1 MRGLGG
7 MLSQPLLPLG
17 NGRYDLR
24 EVLGAGGM
32 ATVYRAYDQRLQCER
47 AIKVLAPA
55 LSERTSIR
63 NRFIAEA
70 RMMARL
76 QHPNIV
82 HVDEVVYDEGPVYM
96 VMEMVRRGSLTDILR
111 HHGAMP
117 PRLASA
123 VLQPVLQALAVAHQA
138 GIIHRDI
145 KPHNILMTETGIP
158 KLTDFGIAQI
168 RGTSTSN
175 TRTNT
180 MMGTL
185 AYMAPEQRSSARRVD
200 GRSDVYS
207 VGATLYTLITL
218 KEPHDIFAQELQ
230 PELLAGVDEEL
241 ATFIR
246 HATRYKPEERYQ
258 SARDMLAALR
268 ALHPRLPGAGISWA
282 GIDEAAVAGSSPGST
297 EMSLPPTTLYPSIAP
312 AGPPAA
318 ATIDAGLT
326 MNLTGI
332 GSMTIPSSE
341 PTKYVDPSALA
352 AQMLALEDPR
362 SIGNGSEDP
371 KTPFTIMPR
380 DAAGDDEPTTAQRPR
395 PAALTPARKDAP
407 ARKSAPVNTRTAV
420 VSSVVSAVIA
430 TLVVALGLWIRPDPP
445 AAATVPPMETN
456 APEPTPIQP
465 VVEAAPIA
473 APVEPVLAEEPAK
486 SGPAKTVPAREPPKQ
501 VEAEVV
507 PPPEEEAV
515 LVLDG
520 TLGINSIP
528 WSRVAIDGE
537 DRGTSGKRFAV
548 TAGQHAIVLTT
559 QSGNEVRTTLDVG
572 SGSTRI
578 YCWDFGKGTECLR

>member
-1 MRGLGG
+1 

-96 VMEMVRRGSLTDILR
+96 VMEMVRRGSLMDILR
-111 HHGAMP
+111 HNGPMP

-123 VLQPVLQALAVAHQA
+123 VLQPVLAALAVAHQA

-168 RGTSTSN
+168 GGTTTSH

-200 GRSDVYS
+200 ARSDVYS
-207 VGATLYTLITL
+207 VGATFFTLATL

-230 PELLAGVDEEL
+230 SELMAGVHEEL
-241 ATFIR
+241 AAFIR
-246 HATRYKPEERYQ
+246 NATRYKPEERYQ

-268 ALHPRLPGAGISWA
+268 AVHPRLPGAGMSWA
-282 GIDEAAVAGSSPGST
+282 GLDEAAVAGASNGSS
-297 EMSLPPTTLYPSIAP
+297 EASLPPSTSLYPPTTPS
-312 AGPPAA
+312 PPPQAD

-326 MNLTGI
+326 MNVTGI
-332 GSMTIPSSE
+332 GGMTIPSSS
-341 PTKYVDPSALA
+341 PTRYVDHVAPS
-352 AQMLALEDPR
+352 MLALHEPGDAR
-362 SIGNGSEDP
+362 FGSADDP
-371 KTPFTIMPR
+371 KTPFTILPR
-380 DAAGDDEPTTAQRPR
+380 EAPSVDDPTPDRTSVPPR
-395 PAALTPARKDAP
+395 AFSPSAR
-407 ARKSAPVNTRTAV
+407 VNARTAV
-420 VSSVVSAVIA
+420 VSSLVSAVIA
-430 TLVVALGLWIRPDPP
+430 TLVVAIGLWIRPDPP
-445 AAATVPPMETN
+445 APATVVPMEASTL
-456 APEPTPIQP
+456 APPRIEPTEPEPLAPQSLPAP
-465 VVEAAPIA
+465 VESPPREIASPRDVSKQVEAAP
-473 APVEPVLAEEPAK
+473 PEEPETT
-486 SGPAKTVPAREPPKQ
+486 P
-501 VEAEVV
+501 
-507 PPPEEEAV
+507 
-515 LVLDG
+515 VLDG

-559 QSGNEVRTTLDVG
+559 QAGNEVRTTLDVG
-572 SGSTRI
+572 SGGTRI
-578 YCWDFGKGTECLR
+578 FCWDFGKGTECLR